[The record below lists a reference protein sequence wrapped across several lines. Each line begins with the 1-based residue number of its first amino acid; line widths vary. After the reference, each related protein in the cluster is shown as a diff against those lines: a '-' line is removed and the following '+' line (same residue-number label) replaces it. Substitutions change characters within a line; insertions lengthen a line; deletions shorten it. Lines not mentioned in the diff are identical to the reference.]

1 MLSVILTFIFYFIIF
16 AALHSLLATDYIKKK
31 AEKQLKHQFRFY
43 RIFYN
48 FISFIIF
55 APVLLVWIMY
65 TSSTPP
71 VYSIPEWLY
80 PFILL
85 IRLAAIGLFSY
96 AVYQTDVLDFAG
108 IRQITGKSK
117 NMLITKGAYGIV
129 RHPLYT
135 GGIIILFT
143 KTNVTQLDLAAFM
156 LVSLYLII
164 GALLEER
171 RLISI
176 FGEEYRKY
184 QQDVSMFIPVRKAIN
199 IVKLS
204 RGLV

>member
-1 MLSVILTFIFYFIIF
+1 MLSVIITFIFVFFIF
-16 AALHSLLATDYIKKK
+16 AAIHSLLATDYIKKR
-31 AEKQLKHQFRFY
+31 AEKQLKHQFRYY

-48 FISFIIF
+48 LIGFITF
-55 APVLLVWIMY
+55 APVLLIWIMN

-85 IRLAAIGLFSY
+85 MRLAAIGLFSY
-96 AVYQTDVLDFAG
+96 AAYQIGVLDFAG
-108 IRQITGKSK
+108 IRQISGKSK

-143 KTNVTQLDLAAFM
+143 KIYMTQFDLTAFV
-156 LVSLYLII
+156 LVSFYSIT
-164 GALLEER
+164 GALIEEK

-176 FGEEYRKY
+176 YGEEYRKY
-184 QQDVSMFIPVRKAIN
+184 QQEVSMFIPVKWILKTVN
-199 IVKLS
+199 
-204 RGLV
+204 

>member
-31 AEKQLKHQFRFY
+31 AEKQLKHRFRFY

>member
-1 MLSVILTFIFYFIIF
+1 MLSVIITFIFYFLIF
-16 AALHSLLATDYIKKK
+16 AVLHSLLATDYIKKK
-31 AEKQLKHQFRFY
+31 AEKQLKHKFRFY

-48 FISFIIF
+48 FISFITF
-55 APVLLVWIMY
+55 APALMIWISN
-65 TSSTPP
+65 TSSTPH
-71 VYSIPEWLY
+71 VYSIPDWLY

-96 AVYQTDVLDFAG
+96 AAYQLDVLDFAG
-108 IRQITGKSK
+108 IRQIIGKSK
-117 NMLITKGAYGIV
+117 NILITRGAYGVV

-143 KTNVTQLDLAAFM
+143 KTYVTQLDLAAFV

-171 RLISI
+171 KLISI
-176 FGEEYRKY
+176 FGEEYGKY
-184 QQDVSMFIPVRKAIN
+184 QHDVSMFIPVRKAIN

-204 RGLV
+204 RNFV

>member
-143 KTNVTQLDLAAFM
+143 KTNVTQLDLAAFV